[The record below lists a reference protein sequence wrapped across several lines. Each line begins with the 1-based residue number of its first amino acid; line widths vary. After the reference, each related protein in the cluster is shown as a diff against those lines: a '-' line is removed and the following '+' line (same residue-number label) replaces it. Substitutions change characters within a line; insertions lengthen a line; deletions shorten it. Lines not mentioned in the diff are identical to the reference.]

1 MKNILYPIILS
12 FLLIFISPISVYA
25 CSSDYSCRY
34 GQKCVKAPYKSK
46 GVCMDV
52 VDRYGIKKYKQP
64 SSNSIGPNLGRE
76 QCRFN
81 TDCSI
86 GFKCDRTYKVCV
98 KKRY

>member
-1 MKNILYPIILS
+1 MKKLVTI
-12 FLLIFISPISVYA
+12 FLLFSLVGVANAKP
-25 CSSDYSCRY
+25 CSSDYGCRY
-34 GQKCVKAPYKSK
+34 GQKCVKAPYKSR

-52 VDRYGIKKYKQP
+52 VDQYGIKQYRQP
-64 SSNSIGPNLGRE
+64 NANSIGPNLGRE